1 MKTILK
7 LSVIV
12 IFLFFFGCA
21 PSQLM
26 NKSLMINAGQTKE
39 DVLKIIG
46 NPGNR
51 QFQGKDEAWQWCE
64 TDYSGFAGDD
74 YLVVWF
80 YEGKVT
86 GITTYKNTRY
96 GNCEMFYRTVNWQDA
111 PDRTIEIRNR

>member
-39 DVLKIIG
+39 DVLKILG